1 MDSWLLLINRH
12 IAFLSGIQVDTIEA
26 NLSETVVTVPFLEE
40 ELTNE
45 TRNSKEM
52 VTAQKHDLKKIL
64 AGIDDIIQ
72 LEPFSD
78 DAFHEKY
85 REG

>member
-85 REG
+85 RES

>member
-1 MDSWLLLINRH
+1 VDSWLLLINRH

-85 REG
+85 RES